1 MYFDVIS
8 IGGPVLIIILAI
20 AGFGLFF
27 FVERLIVL
35 ASIKSAIHKGDD
47 EQTFLIKID
56 RRISAQKGARAD
68 EIHEIISLMVER
80 LTRNFRFISTT
91 VTVAPLL
98 GLLGTVTGMVKIF
111 NSLDKAENL
120 KYAGQLATGIGEAL
134 YTTIAGLIV
143 AITLTVLLNVLKEM
157 VTSIENELTDIY
169 LKAPVTKG
177 LM

>member
-1 MYFDVIS
+1 LYFDVIS
-8 IGGPVLIIILAI
+8 IGGPILIIILAI
-20 AGFGLFF
+20 AGIGLFF
-27 FVERLIVL
+27 FVERFIVL
-35 ASIKSAIHKGDD
+35 AAIKSAIRKGDD
-47 EQTFLIKID
+47 EQTFLIKVD
-56 RRISAQKGARAD
+56 RRLSAQKGARAD

-80 LTRNFRFISTT
+80 LTRNFRFISTAI
-91 VTVAPLL
+91 TVAPLL

-111 NSLDKAENL
+111 NSLDKTENL

-143 AITLTVLLNVLKEM
+143 AITLTILLNVIKEM